1 MQRLVYWLIYPF
13 LLLISY
19 LPFRLFYLFSDFVFV
34 LVYYILG
41 YRKRTVIENL
51 RLVFPEKSQTELKTI
66 RKDFYTHMCDM
77 FLEMIKSISIS
88 DEEIKKRFEFTN
100 KEEILR
106 IRKMNKSI
114 MLMCGHYASYE
125 WMNALQLFDI
135 NYRGFGIYKKVKNPY
150 FDKLARNIRERYK
163 ADLITTVETTKTIAK
178 NESLGILGVYGMVA
192 DQSPRLDRAKHWMNF
207 MDINVPVFAGSEKIA
222 KDNDMAVVYLHV
234 EKIKRGF
241 YRASFITISDQP
253 QEEPDFKITRTFF
266 ALLEK
271 QIRKDPQYYLW
282 THKRWKHRNEP
293 LNENAVIIGQLN

>member
-1 MQRLVYWLIYPF
+1 
-13 LLLISY
+13 
-19 LPFRLFYLFSDFVFV
+19 
-34 LVYYILG
+34 LG